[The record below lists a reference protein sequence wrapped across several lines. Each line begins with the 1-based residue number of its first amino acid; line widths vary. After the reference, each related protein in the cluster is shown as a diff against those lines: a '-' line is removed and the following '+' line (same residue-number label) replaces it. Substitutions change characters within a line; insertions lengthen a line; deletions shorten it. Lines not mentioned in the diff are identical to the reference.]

1 MPTTRPLLRYL
12 TALLALWIVAWPAA
26 AAINYDKLLAP
37 SNATAAQHAFVRA
50 TGESLI
56 AKGLAEK
63 QVEEIIR
70 TGVSRGLPVR
80 SIVRMLFVAAD
91 LDIPGKVPARV
102 EVDLLPPFQLSAE
115 DAARMM
121 PAIPPPT
128 PFLTAALL
136 DPDTLPGHDFKQ
148 GYFTTPFGNHHPSGI
163 RNRFQ
168 DLPFIDIHW
177 GWAPALPHLPIVT
190 PDIPFI
196 RTPAYSI
203 ASFIYSNL
211 PDVPLVDLKMGRFL
225 TPDVPYVDVN
235 IPLADKGGE
244 FLGIPWPRP
253 DIPFIKFDPPLV
265 ELNTWLF
272 GRPILTP
279 DIPFID
285 LKTPLDNVIG
295 FIKRL

>member
-1 MPTTRPLLRYL
+1 MPSHTHLRRLLAIL
-12 TALLALWIVAWPAA
+12 TLWLTAGPAAASLDYDALLAA
-26 AAINYDKLLAP
+26 
-37 SNATAAQHAFVRA
+37 SHATPAQHAFVRA

-56 AKGLAEK
+56 TKGLAEK
-63 QVEEIIR
+63 EVEQIIR
-70 TGVSRGLPVR
+70 KGVARGLPVR

-91 LDIPGKVPARV
+91 LDIPGRVPARV
-102 EVDLLPPFQLSAE
+102 EVDLLPPFQVTAE
-115 DAARMM
+115 DATRMM
-121 PAIPPPT
+121 PAVPPPT

-136 DPDTLPGHDFKQ
+136 DADTVPGHDFKQ
-148 GYFTTPFGNHHPSGI
+148 GYFTTPTGNQREPGI

-168 DLPFIDIHW
+168 DLPFVDIHW
-177 GWAPALPHLPIVT
+177 AWAPALPHLPIVT

-196 RTPAYSI
+196 RTPAYAI
-203 ASFIYSNL
+203 VAAIYKNL
-211 PDVPLVDLKMGRFL
+211 PDVPLVDLKVGRFL
-225 TPDVPYVDVN
+225 TPDIPFVDVN

-253 DIPFIKFDPPLV
+253 DLPLVKFDPPLV

-285 LKTPLDNVIG
+285 LKTPLDDIIG

>member
-1 MPTTRPLLRYL
+1 MLTPYPHLRRL
-12 TALLALWIVAWPAA
+12 FALLALWLAAWPAA
-26 AAINYDKLLAP
+26 AALDYNQLLAR
-37 SNATAAQHAFVRA
+37 SGATDAQSAFVRA

-56 AKGLAEK
+56 SKGLAEA

-70 TGVSRGLPVR
+70 KGVTRGLPVR

-102 EVDLLPPFQLSAE
+102 EVDLLPPFQVTAE

-121 PAIPPPT
+121 PALKPPT

-136 DPDTLPGHDFKQ
+136 DPDTVPGHDFKQ
-148 GYFTTPFGNHHPSGI
+148 GYFTTPTGNQREPGI

-203 ASFIYSNL
+203 ASFIFSGL
-211 PDVPLVDLKMGRFL
+211 PDVPLVDLKMGRRL
-225 TPDVPYVDVN
+225 TPDIPYVDVD

-253 DIPFIKFDPPLV
+253 DIPLFKFDPPLV

-285 LKTPLDNVIG
+285 LKTPLDDVIG